1 MEEDCPYPVVIIGGT
16 VAFALVNKLSG
27 HLAPSSQTPQ
37 QEWKWR
43 NVFTSLIHS
52 IITGLWAVSV
62 FYKAP
67 YLTDDL
73 HRQYSY
79 SSHTL
84 VSFSIGY
91 FIYDALDMIINH
103 RKRSTYELLLHHG
116 LVILCYSVAVISRQ
130 FVSFV
135 SLSLIVELNSVFLHT
150 RQLLIITS
158 QPRESL
164 GYRVNSLLNIITFLI
179 FRICLLSWLTHWM
192 ASQREHIALGFLLV
206 AFIGLGIIDVM
217 NVILFGRIL
226 YVDVEVFKICSKSKS
241 VDENGV
247 ISCSNY
253 QEEEGVEEDS
263 VNQNTT
269 ISNNQN
275 HINNGNGIH
284 RRSQTSVD

>member
-16 VAFALVNKLSG
+16 VTFALVNKLSG

-62 FYKAP
+62 FYKVKDILQKFCIWSWHFQAP

-206 AFIGLGIIDVM
+206 AFIGLGIIVSSFIKISWFLTDFVS
-217 NVILFGRIL
+217 GR
-226 YVDVEVFKICSKSKS
+226 
-241 VDENGV
+241 DERDFIRKN
-247 ISCSNY
+247 SLCWC
-253 QEEEGVEEDS
+253 
-263 VNQNTT
+263 
-269 ISNNQN
+269 
-275 HINNGNGIH
+275 
-284 RRSQTSVD
+284 RSI